1 MQNNLFLRRLI
12 IVTDKG
18 DYAYNQ
24 EFHRGVNIIRGQN
37 SSGKSTIIR
46 FIFFA
51 LGGCYSDF
59 VPEALKCQYV
69 LAEVETNGK
78 VLLLKRFLERQKDGR
93 VNPKASMYIYFGSIS
108 EYKEDKRTYAAKWQK
123 FGFAMNP
130 ETRSFSN
137 VLFEVMGLPEIKADN
152 NITMYQILRL
162 IYLDQE
168 SPLSSLFFFD
178 PWDREIIRDTIASLL
193 MGLYDENHSQAKLD
207 LIAINKKIEELTQN
221 IKFARKN
228 LPSTTNI
235 TTAYIKELIES
246 KKKEIVITQDK
257 IKQLRDALNLE
268 HGTSE
273 FKLEYERLRQ
283 KIQAL
288 RDKAT
293 ALDESIAL
301 LKADIEDSTY
311 FIKSLEKKMQAVERS
326 MATREYFDNLHL
338 EYCPEC
344 LTKIDDNVEEGHC
357 RLCKSPVDNSK
368 GKSQA
373 QRIKLELSFQ
383 LRESQMVK
391 ERNQER
397 LKKKEAER
405 ITLQRE
411 LQLAQEQYDYSVRDV
426 RSCRDEEIDKLISD
440 KGFMEGEILQFMTM
454 LERAEEYENLIREK
468 NRLENKAQELTSYI
482 ADKDKKYRNQK
493 NIIER
498 AIKENGLYL
507 LRNDKDRQAEFS
519 TANDFSVDFG
529 QNITY
534 LTDRHIKLSASSAFY
549 LKMTARFAFFLS
561 SLQVDGM
568 MYPRL
573 ILSDNMEDKGMEDSR
588 SQNFQNILV
597 RRLNELEAQKNK
609 TLNLE
614 PGSLEPSYQVIFATS
629 MIAPELDKQEYIIGD
644 YYTRDN
650 KSLKNV

>member
-1 MQNNLFLRRLI
+1 MMQNNLFLRRLI

-18 DYAYNQ
+18 EYAYNQ
-24 EFHRGVNIIRGQN
+24 EFTRGVNIIRGQN

-46 FIFFA
+46 FIFYA

-59 VPEALKCQYV
+59 VPEALKCQFV
-69 LAEVETNGK
+69 LAEVEANGHFM
-78 VLLLKRFLERQKDGR
+78 LLKRYLERQRDGR
-93 VNPKASMYIYFGSIS
+93 VNARSPMYIYFGSIAD
-108 EYKEDKRTYAAKWQK
+108 YQEDKRSRAVKWQK
-123 FGFAMNP
+123 FGFAMSP
-130 ETRSFSN
+130 DTRSFSN
-137 VLFEVMGLPEIKADN
+137 VLFEVMGLPEIKADS

-178 PWDREIIRDTIASLL
+178 PWDREITRETVASLL

-207 LIAINKKIEELTQN
+207 LIAINKRIDELTQN

-235 TTAYIKELIES
+235 SSMYIKEMIEA
-246 KKKEIVITQDK
+246 KKQEIIKVQAK
-257 IKQLRDALNLE
+257 IKELRDEALNQEQGILNP
-268 HGTSE
+268 E
-273 FKLEYERLRQ
+273 FTKLEYERLQ
-283 KIQAL
+283 LKVQSL
-288 RDKAT
+288 RERCVD
-293 ALDESIAL
+293 LDESIAH
-301 LKADIEDSTY
+301 LKADIDDSTF
-311 FIKSLEKKMQAVERS
+311 FIRSLEKKMQAVERS

-357 RLCKSPVDNSK
+357 RLCKAPVDNSK

-391 ERNQER
+391 TRNQER

-405 ITLQRE
+405 TALQRD
-411 LQLAQEQYDYSVRDV
+411 LDLAQQQYDYAVRNV
-426 RSCRDEEIDKLISD
+426 RSTRDEEIDKYISD
-440 KGFMEGEILQFMTM
+440 KGYMEGEVVQFMTM
-454 LERAEEYENLIREK
+454 LERAEEYEALIKEK
-468 NRLENKAQELTSYI
+468 NKLEAKAGELKGYI
-482 ADKDKKYRNQK
+482 DDRERKLTNQK
-493 NIIER
+493 TIIER
-498 AIKENGLYL
+498 AIKANGLYL
-507 LRNDKDRQAEFS
+507 LRNDQDRQAEFRA
-519 TANDFSVDFG
+519 ANDFSVDFG

-568 MYPRL
+568 LYPRL
-573 ILSDNMEDKGMEDSR
+573 LLSDNMEDKGMEDSR
-588 SQNFQNILV
+588 THNFQNILV
-597 RRLNELEAQKNK
+597 KRLQEIGN
-609 TLNLE
+609 
-614 PGSLEPSYQVIFATS
+614 PDYQVIFATS
-629 MIAPELDKQEYIIGD
+629 MIAPELERKE
-644 YYTRDN
+644 YTRGEFYTQTN